1 MAMNELKLFKLLLLV
16 ANAAFCVISFI
27 MAITDANA
35 FVIVLM
41 VTTYANTAVIA
52 TSKHYL

>member
-16 ANAAFCVISFI
+16 ANAVFCVISFI
-27 MAITDANA
+27 MAITNANA
-35 FVIVLM
+35 FVILLM

>member
-16 ANAAFCVISFI
+16 ANAVFCVISFI
-27 MAITDANA
+27 MAITNANA

>member
-1 MAMNELKLFKLLLLV
+1 MNELKLFKLLLLV
-16 ANAAFCVISFI
+16 ANAALCVISFI
-27 MAITDANA
+27 MAITNANA
-35 FVIVLM
+35 FVILLM

>member
-16 ANAAFCVISFI
+16 ANAVFCVISFI
-27 MAITDANA
+27 IAITNANA
-35 FVIVLM
+35 FVILLM

>member
-1 MAMNELKLFKLLLLV
+1 MTELKLFKLLLLV
-16 ANAAFCVISFI
+16 ANAVLCVISFI
-27 MAITDANA
+27 MAITEANV

-52 TSKHYL
+52 TSKHNL